1 MKRNIKHILCF
12 GALSLTLI
20 GCSTYYSDHLQGAIS
35 GNADDEYAIGSCY
48 DDGDKGVPGGKADKA
63 KAAEWYLKAA
73 QKGQADAQNNLGLL
87 YKNGEGVPR
96 DFNKAMEW
104 FVKSAN
110 QGNKYGQFN
119 AGRALYNYL
128 DSLGGIDEA
137 DIKSHAD
144 SLNSAVKYLRLAR
157 DNGMKDAQDYIDRC
171 RKKGETL
178 QRFADSCG
186 VKIHLDL

>member
-1 MKRNIKHILCF
+1 M
-12 GALSLTLI
+12 
-20 GCSTYYSDHLQGAIS
+20 
-35 GNADDEYAIGSCY
+35 
-48 DDGDKGVPGGKADKA
+48 
-63 KAAEWYLKAA
+63 
-73 QKGQADAQNNLGLL
+73 
-87 YKNGEGVPR
+87 PR